1 MNMPLSNTQ
10 VIIMI
15 AVAAV
20 CTFATRV
27 VPFAL
32 FGGKKGVPKFIKYL
46 GDILPTAIIGVLI
59 IYCLS
64 DFTTGDINIIVP
76 KLIGV
81 AITAAMHL
89 WRRNTLLS
97 IAAGTISYMLLI
109 HFVFV

>member
-1 MNMPLSNTQ
+1 MPLSNTQ
-10 VIIMI
+10 AVIMI

-20 CTFATRV
+20 CTFITRV
-27 VPFAL
+27 IPFAL
-32 FGGKKGVPKFIKYL
+32 FGGKKEVPKFIKYL

-59 IYCLS
+59 VYCLS
-64 DFTTGDINIIVP
+64 DFAKGDINIIAP

-81 AITAAMHL
+81 VITAGIHL
-89 WRRNTLLS
+89 WKRNTLLS

>member
-1 MNMPLSNTQ
+1 MPLTNFQ
-10 VIIMI
+10 ALCMI

-20 CTFATRV
+20 CTFLTRV

-46 GDILPTAIIGVLI
+46 GNILPMAIIGVLI
-59 IYCLS
+59 VYCLA

-81 AITAAMHL
+81 AITAGVHL
-89 WRRNTLLS
+89 WRKNTLLS
-97 IAAGTISYMLLI
+97 IAAGTISYMLFI

>member
-1 MNMPLSNTQ
+1 MPLSNTQ
-10 VIIMI
+10 VMLMI

-20 CTFATRV
+20 CTFITRV

-64 DFTTGDINIIVP
+64 DFTTGDFNIIVP

-81 AITAAMHL
+81 IITAGMHL
-89 WRRNTLLS
+89 WKRNTLLS
-97 IAAGTISYMLLI
+97 IAAGTIGYMQLI
-109 HFVFV
+109 HFVFVP

>member
-1 MNMPLSNTQ
+1 MPLSTTQ

-64 DFTTGDINIIVP
+64 DFTTGDINIIAP
-76 KLIGV
+76 KLTGV

-89 WRRNTLLS
+89 WKRNTLLS

>member
-1 MNMPLSNTQ
+1 MPLSNTQ
-10 VIIMI
+10 VILMI

-20 CTFATRV
+20 CTFATRL

-59 IYCLS
+59 IYCLA
-64 DFTTGDINIIVP
+64 DFTTGDINIIAP
-76 KLIGV
+76 KLISV
-81 AITAAMHL
+81 AITAGMHL

>member
-1 MNMPLSNTQ
+1 MPLSNSQ

-15 AVAAV
+15 AVAAI

-27 VPFAL
+27 IPFAL
-32 FGGKKGVPKFIKYL
+32 FGGKKEVPKFVKYL
-46 GDILPTAIIGVLI
+46 GNILPTAIIGVLI

-64 DFTTGDINIIVP
+64 DFTGGELNVIAP

-81 AITAAMHL
+81 AVTAAAHL
-89 WRRNTLLS
+89 WKRNTLLS
-97 IAAGTISYMLLI
+97 ISAGTISYMLLI

>member
-1 MNMPLSNTQ
+1 MPLTDTQ
-10 VIIMI
+10 ALIMI

-20 CTFATRV
+20 CTFTTRV
-27 VPFAL
+27 IPFVL
-32 FGGKKGVPKFIKYL
+32 FGGKKGVPKFVKYL

-64 DFTTGDINIIVP
+64 DFTEGDINIIAP

-89 WRRNTLLS
+89 WKRSTLLS
-97 IAAGTISYMLLI
+97 IAAGTIGYMLLI